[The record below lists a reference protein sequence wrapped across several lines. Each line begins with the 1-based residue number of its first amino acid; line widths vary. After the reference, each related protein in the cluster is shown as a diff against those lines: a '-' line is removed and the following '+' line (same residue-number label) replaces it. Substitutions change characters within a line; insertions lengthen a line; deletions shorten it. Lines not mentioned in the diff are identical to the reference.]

1 MPRTLKDDALIVK
14 LVAATLEGTEDRQRA
29 AEVLIR
35 ALQAP
40 PTDRPAILSARAE
53 IRPALEELIAEHD
66 LKARVPF
73 RSTRS
78 H

>member
-14 LVAATLEGTEDRQRA
+14 LAATLEGTEDRQRA

-53 IRPALEELIAEHD
+53 IRQALEELIAEHD
-66 LKARVPF
+66 LKARMPF